1 MPGYSGP
8 PELTAPRLLTAWTL
22 DLTALLVLL
31 AFAAA
36 YAAGV
41 VALRRRGDRWPVG
54 RSVSFA
60 AGLAV
65 LLVAT
70 CGFPGVYAHVLF
82 WIFVVQICLLLLAGP
97 MLLGLGAP
105 VSLAKAALSERSLH
119 WTRRRGAR
127 WLWQAARL
135 PGLAPLILIVVTSA
149 LFFTSW
155 MPYALSHSGAYHG
168 LQLLL
173 LAIGMLIVLPVTDEG
188 LLLSSFAYA
197 VMVGVTFV
205 EFLLDAIPGIV
216 LRFTGHLIAPEYWLA
231 VGRPWGLSPIDDQ
244 HRAGSWLWFFGEF
257 VDVPFIAVLVLAW
270 IKSDAREAAVVDREL
285 DLAQIAVTPAADDEP
300 AALMRPWWET
310 DASVLGEDRARR
322 HGWSTGRPG
331 P

>member
-1 MPGYSGP
+1 MPSYAGP
-8 PELTAPRLLTAWTL
+8 PELTVQRLLTQWTL
-22 DLTALLVLL
+22 DWPALLVVA
-31 AFAAA
+31 AFGAA

-41 VALRRRGDRWPVG
+41 LALRRRGERWPAG
-54 RSVSFA
+54 RSASFA

-65 LLVAT
+65 LVVAT
-70 CGFPGVYAHVLF
+70 CGFPGVYSHVLF
-82 WIFVVQICLLLLAGP
+82 WVFVVQVCLLLLAGP

-105 VSLAKAALSERSLH
+105 VSLTAAAVPQRSLR
-119 WTRRRGAR
+119 WTRRRPAQ

-135 PGLAPLILIVVTSA
+135 PGLAPLVLIVVTAA

-155 MPYALSHSGAYHG
+155 MPYALTNVGAYHA

-173 LAIGMLIVLPVTDEG
+173 LAVGMLLVLPVTDEG
-188 LLLSSFAYA
+188 VLLSSFAYA

-216 LRFTGHLIAPEYWLA
+216 LRFSGHLLAPQYWLA

-257 VDVPFIAVLVLAW
+257 VDLPFIAVLLVAW
-270 IKSDAREAAVVDREL
+270 IKSDAREAATVDREL
-285 DLAQIAVTPAADDEP
+285 DLAQIAVTPADVDEP
-300 AALMRPWWET
+300 PALMRPWWET
-310 DASVLGEDRARR
+310 DASVLGEERARR
-322 HGWSTGRPG
+322 NGWGTGG
-331 P
+331 